1 MEKIK
6 IHCLTNPV
14 TMQDVANILLAA
26 GGSPIMGQD
35 PEEAEEIA
43 RLCQAVLLNTGVPDE
58 RKFQA
63 CILAG
68 KTANMLG
75 HPVVLD
81 PVGAGASVFR
91 EKGLRK
97 LLQEVHPDVIRCNA
111 EEAWTLYRWKTE
123 STGFTEFQGKM
134 WTESRISSGG
144 VDSSFSPDE
153 EVQIQLALALSSAY
167 GCTALISGK
176 MDVVS
181 DGVRIQVLTGGSE
194 KASKI
199 TGTGCMLS
207 ALCALFSVKEKS
219 FFEGTAKAA
228 ELWKKSQEAAEKET
242 ARLGRGIGTCRV
254 LLFDFLEALCG
265 EKEESR

>member
-1 MEKIK
+1 MEKIQN
-6 IHCLTNPV
+6 HCLTNPG
-14 TMQDVANILLAA
+14 DHA
-26 GGSPIMGQD
+26 GCGQHSSGSRGSPIMGQD

-153 EVQIQLALALSSAY
+153 EVQIQLASHCQAPMA
-167 GCTALISGK
+167 
-176 MDVVS
+176 
-181 DGVRIQVLTGGSE
+181 VLP
-194 KASKI
+194 
-199 TGTGCMLS
+199 
-207 ALCALFSVKEKS
+207 
-219 FFEGTAKAA
+219 
-228 ELWKKSQEAAEKET
+228 W
-242 ARLGRGIGTCRV
+242 
-254 LLFDFLEALCG
+254 
-265 EKEESR
+265 

>member
-43 RLCQAVLLNTGVPDE
+43 RLCQAVLQNTGVPDE

-81 PVGAGASVFR
+81 PGRGRSFR
-91 EKGLRK
+91 FSGKGT
-97 LLQEVHPDVIRCNA
+97 LQ
-111 EEAWTLYRWKTE
+111 T
-123 STGFTEFQGKM
+123 
-134 WTESRISSGG
+134 SSGSPSG
-144 VDSSFSPDE
+144 CDPLQCRRSVDFVPLENRIHRIHRIPRKNVDRIPDF
-153 EVQIQLALALSSAY
+153 I
-167 GCTALISGK
+167 
-176 MDVVS
+176 
-181 DGVRIQVLTGGSE
+181 
-194 KASKI
+194 
-199 TGTGCMLS
+199 
-207 ALCALFSVKEKS
+207 
-219 FFEGTAKAA
+219 
-228 ELWKKSQEAAEKET
+228 
-242 ARLGRGIGTCRV
+242 RV
-254 LLFDFLEALCG
+254 
-265 EKEESR
+265 

>member
-81 PVGAGASVFR
+81 PVGAGASIFR

-134 WTESRISSGG
+134 WTESRFHPEVWTAAFLRMKKCRSSWP
-144 VDSSFSPDE
+144 SHCQAPM
-153 EVQIQLALALSSAY
+153 A
-167 GCTALISGK
+167 
-176 MDVVS
+176 
-181 DGVRIQVLTGGSE
+181 VLP
-194 KASKI
+194 
-199 TGTGCMLS
+199 
-207 ALCALFSVKEKS
+207 
-219 FFEGTAKAA
+219 
-228 ELWKKSQEAAEKET
+228 W
-242 ARLGRGIGTCRV
+242 
-254 LLFDFLEALCG
+254 
-265 EKEESR
+265 

>member
-97 LLQEVHPDVIRCNA
+97 LLQEVHPRL
-111 EEAWTLYRWKTE
+111 WLYCPGKWKN
-123 STGFTEFQGKM
+123 
-134 WTESRISSGG
+134 
-144 VDSSFSPDE
+144 
-153 EVQIQLALALSSAY
+153 
-167 GCTALISGK
+167 
-176 MDVVS
+176 
-181 DGVRIQVLTGGSE
+181 
-194 KASKI
+194 
-199 TGTGCMLS
+199 
-207 ALCALFSVKEKS
+207 
-219 FFEGTAKAA
+219 
-228 ELWKKSQEAAEKET
+228 
-242 ARLGRGIGTCRV
+242 GRGFRRCPYSGAYRRQWEGFENHRHRLYAFGTLRTVQCKGKV
-254 LLFDFLEALCG
+254 VF
-265 EKEESR
+265 